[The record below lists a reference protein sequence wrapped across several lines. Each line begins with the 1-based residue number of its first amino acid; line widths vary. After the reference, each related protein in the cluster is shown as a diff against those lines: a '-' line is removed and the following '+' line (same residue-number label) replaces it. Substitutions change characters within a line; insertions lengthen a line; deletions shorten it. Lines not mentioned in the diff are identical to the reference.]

1 MIQNNFNTDI
11 IKNDIDKH
19 NQKKTKLTIMCMVYN
34 DDGSFLVE
42 NRVKKDWPGLT
53 FPGGHVED
61 DESIYDAAIRE
72 MKEETGLTV
81 SNLEPRGYI
90 EWNDFGDGV
99 RHLAILFRTKIYS
112 GSLVPSKEGNIFF
125 IKEEDIEKHPLSY
138 DFLEIYKRL
147 K

>member
-1 MIQNNFNTDI
+1 MIQNGVNKEFV
-11 IKNDIDKH
+11 KKDKSH
-19 NQKKTKLTIMCMVYN
+19 KQKVTKLTIMCMVYN

-61 DESIYDAAIRE
+61 DELIVDAVIRE
-72 MKEETGLTV
+72 MKEETGLEL

-90 EWNDFGDGV
+90 EWNEFGDDI
-99 RHLAILFRTKIYS
+99 RHLAMLFRTKTYKGKLTS
-112 GSLVPSKEGNIFF
+112 SKEGNIFF
-125 IKEEDIEKHPLSY
+125 IKEDEIEKYALSN